1 MSDHAHEAE
10 AHGYSH
16 PMPLSILFGTFIALV
31 ILTGLTV
38 AQSTV
43 VSSGAEIYVAMF
55 IATIKGSLVMI
66 YFMHLRH
73 DKSFNILIILFS
85 LAFVAV
91 FIGFCSMDTIS
102 YQPDV
107 QAKELELSPTLAP

>member
-1 MSDHAHEAE
+1 MSDHSHAADAHS
-10 AHGYSH
+10 YSH
-16 PMPLSILFGTFIALV
+16 PVPLSILFGTFIALIV
-31 ILTGLTV
+31 LTALTV

-43 VSSGAEIYVAMF
+43 IPAAAEIYVALS
-55 IATIKGSLVMI
+55 IATVKGSLVMI

-91 FIGFCSMDTIS
+91 FVGFCSMDSIS
-102 YQPDV
+102 YQSDISTW
-107 QAKELELSPTLAP
+107 ELDTPATHP